1 MKTKN
6 NPLDTLY
13 QLRSRSIV
21 IALTG
26 VTGSGCT
33 TIADIMSRSFN
44 DLKNYIRPIDDIQKY
59 RAQDNMREERF
70 KHEYSICYNYCAH
83 NYDDNAKFKV
93 IRYRNVLLY
102 CVIKYFVEKDEKNI
116 VNAFIFALNDL
127 LVFQKGKENE
137 HKLLS
142 LNEEVVEKCG
152 LNEGLLAKFE
162 AIKDFKSNKNDY
174 RRLTY
179 DLFYS
184 EPFSQFCENLF
195 DCLKSG
201 DYFAKNYLVHKLAC
215 AFRGHGSPERTYPDG
230 DFDNQNVY
238 HVVTVIND
246 IIKGAKYQEVP
257 VLTHFVIDSIRN
269 SIELAYLRERY
280 HSFYSVA
287 VHNLDEDLIKK
298 LIKNKVQKKMHGANE
313 GTINSQVEL
322 ILNINSTEE
331 KVEDFENGRFY
342 APDIARCVAESEMH
356 FCYRECVPEGKA
368 PFSFYTNGEQWL
380 RFVSLILRPGIVTPT
395 RDERCMA
402 IAYVAKYN
410 SGCISRQVGC
420 AIVDDNYLFKSI
432 GWNDPPAGQL
442 PCSLR
447 SVSGLLNTD
456 PGDNN
461 YRCYSCF
468 EQCGTVPKTNR
479 LFSDY
484 IREETK
490 NLIGPIQDSGLS
502 YPFCFSSRYNKYYG
516 QKDKVNTRSL
526 HAEEN
531 AILRL
536 RDKVEGGQMFVT
548 ASPCVLC
555 SKKAYQIGIKRI
567 VFLDPYSDIAPMHI
581 IQCGDNSPKL
591 ESFMGAIGET
601 YYRLFRPYLPYK
613 DELSI
618 LESELVKE

>member
-1 MKTKN
+1 MITKN

-33 TIADIMSRSFN
+33 TIAEIMSMSFN
-44 DLKNYIRPIDDIQKY
+44 DLNSNIRSNNDIQKY
-59 RAQDNMREERF
+59 SAHGNMREERF
-70 KHEYSICYNYCAH
+70 KREYSICYNYCAH

-102 CVIKYFVEKDEKNI
+102 CVIKYIIEKKSEKNI
-116 VNAFIFALNDL
+116 VSSFISALNDL
-127 LVFQKGKENE
+127 LIYQKGKENE
-137 HKLLS
+137 RELLS
-142 LNEEVVEKCG
+142 LKEEVVVEWG
-152 LNEGLLAKFE
+152 LNESLLAKFE
-162 AIKDFKSNKNDY
+162 AIRDPKLSKNDY

-179 DLFYS
+179 NLFYS
-184 EPFSQFCENLF
+184 EPFSQFCENLY
-195 DCLKSG
+195 DYLKER

-230 DFDNQNVY
+230 EFDNLNVY

-246 IIKGAKYQEVP
+246 IIKGAKYQDVP

-287 VHNLDEDLIKK
+287 VHNIDEELVKK
-298 LIKNKVQKKMHGANE
+298 MIRSKVQKKMRE
-313 GTINSQVEL
+313 SDEMIIDSQVES
-322 ILNINSTEE
+322 ILNINTTEE
-331 KVEDFENGRFY
+331 KVDDFENGRFY
-342 APDIARCVAESEMH
+342 SPDIARCVAESEMH
-356 FCYRECVPEGKA
+356 FCYRESFPEKIQY
-368 PFSFYTNGEQWL
+368 SFYSNGEQWL
-380 RFVSLILRPGIVTPT
+380 RFISLILRPGIVSPT

-402 IAYVAKYN
+402 IAYVAKFN

-447 SVSGLLNTD
+447 SVVGLLNTD
-456 PGDNN
+456 PEDNN

-468 EQCGTVPKTNR
+468 EQSGTVPKTNR
-479 LFSDY
+479 QFSDFLKD
-484 IREETK
+484 ETK
-490 NLIGPIQDSGLS
+490 NFIGPISESGLS
-502 YPFCFSSRYNKYYG
+502 YPYCFSSRYNRYYG
-516 QKDKVNTRSL
+516 EKDKVNTRSL

-536 RDKVEGGQMFVT
+536 REKVEGGQMFVT

-581 IQCGDNSPKL
+581 IQCGDNSPAL

-601 YYRLFRPYLPYK
+601 YYRLYRPYLPYK

-618 LESELVKE
+618 LESAFAK